1 MEIEVKEK
9 EDEVFQMLKK
19 RLCIIKEMRMDINS
33 VSHFNFK
40 MFLGF

>member
-1 MEIEVKEK
+1 MEIEVK

-40 MFLGF
+40 TFLGF